1 MTRDNGSHT
10 DKPRLDQAVVDLYDE
25 YTHRPL
31 PRRVFLERLAAM
43 LGSTAAASA
52 AITVLEPNYAMAQ
65 MVAPDDPRLTVSRL
79 DVTTAQGRIAG
90 LLAAPAGNERLP
102 ALLVIH
108 ENRGLNPHI
117 EDVTRR
123 FALAG
128 FLTLGLDFLTPA
140 GGTPADAD
148 QARDMIGKLALPD
161 VMTQGRAALAWLKA
175 APRGNGKAGAVGFCW
190 GGGIVNSLAT
200 DAPEL
205 DAGVV
210 FYGRAPV
217 LANVPRIK
225 APLLMHHASLD
236 TRIVEGLPAYEAAMK
251 AAGTRYTLQ
260 MYEGVNHAF
269 HNDTSAERYD
279 KAAATLAFDRS
290 VAFLKQELAMPAK
303 AG

>member
-1 MTRDNGSHT
+1 MTKDAG
-10 DKPRLDQAVVDLYDE
+10 KLRLDQAVVDLYDE

-52 AITVLEPNYAMAQ
+52 AIAVLEPNYARGQ
-65 MVAPDDPRLTVSRL
+65 QVPPDDPRLTTSRL
-79 DVTTAQGRIAG
+79 DVTTPQGRIAG
-90 LLAAPAGNERLP
+90 LLAAPVGNERLP

-140 GGTPADAD
+140 GGTPSDAD
-148 QARDMIGKLALPD
+148 LARDMIGKLALPD
-161 VMTQGRAALAWLKA
+161 ALAQGRSALAWLKA
-175 APRGNGKAGAVGFCW
+175 APRGNGKAGALGFCW

-236 TRIVEGLPAYEAAMK
+236 TRINEGLPPYEAALK
-251 AAGTRYTLQ
+251 AAGARYTLH

-279 KAAATLAFDRS
+279 RAAATLAFDRS
-290 VAFLKQELAMPAK
+290 VAFLKQELAAPAK